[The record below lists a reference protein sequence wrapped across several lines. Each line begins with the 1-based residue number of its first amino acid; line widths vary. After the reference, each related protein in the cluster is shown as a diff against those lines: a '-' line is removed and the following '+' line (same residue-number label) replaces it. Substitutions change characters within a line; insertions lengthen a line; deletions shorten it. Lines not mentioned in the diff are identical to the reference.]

1 MVTIIDYVLRENSK
15 GDEFVVL
22 KLQGAITMVRSKET
36 GNFYADSKACFI
48 TSTFTEEQAQAIIGS
63 RIEGRIVK
71 ESCEPYDY
79 IPPNSSEVISLDYRY
94 VYVDTEVTP
103 RQPARMISNEPL
115 EAKLELFS
123 TNGMPELLEA

>member
-48 TSTFTEEQAQAIIGS
+48 TSTFTEEQAQALIGS

-71 ESCEPYDY
+71 ESCAPYDY

-94 VYVDTEVTP
+94 VYVNTEVTP
-103 RQPARMISNEPL
+103 RQSARMTSEGPV
-115 EAKLELFS
+115 EANLELFS
-123 TNGMPELLEA
+123 TNGKHELQEA